1 MFAITMKTTAAF
13 FAFAVFSCAVSH
25 GFVIINPRHMH
36 DVNQV
41 GQYQTHTGVVIV
53 PSSPSQKTPTTLFF
67 FNFGGGGDDPDRFV
81 KDLFHVDNMS
91 SDTTKYD
98 SLVQYIKE
106 WSNLLQTPGTG
117 LTTPIKVEQMDDG
130 VQITFVPKRATGK
143 KYKSSHEEKEL
154 EKANRESKIG
164 KESQG
169 AGEREITATKV
180 TTGNEPQEEGGIQI
194 FVRNDKSLSVHAK
207 RFNYGEEAAVKEMS
221 ESTIVSNLKEALTLW
236 KIEQG

>member
-1 MFAITMKTTAAF
+1 MKTTAAS
-13 FAFAVFSCAVSH
+13 FAFAIFYCAVSH
-25 GFVIINPRHMH
+25 GFVIMSPRRIH
-36 DVNQV
+36 DVNQL
-41 GQYQTHTGVVIV
+41 GQWQTRQGVVV
-53 PSSPSQKTPTTLFF
+53 VRSPPSQTTPTALFF

-91 SDTTKYD
+91 SDTTKFD
-98 SLVQYIKE
+98 SLVQYVKE

-117 LTTPIKVEQMDDG
+117 LTTPIKVEQVEDG

-154 EKANRESKIG
+154 EKAKREAKVG

-169 AGEREITATKV
+169 TGERETTATKV

-207 RFNYGEEAAVKEMS
+207 RFNYGEEVAVKEMS
-221 ESTIVSNLKEALTLW
+221 ESTIVNNLKEALNLW
-236 KIEQG
+236 KTEQG